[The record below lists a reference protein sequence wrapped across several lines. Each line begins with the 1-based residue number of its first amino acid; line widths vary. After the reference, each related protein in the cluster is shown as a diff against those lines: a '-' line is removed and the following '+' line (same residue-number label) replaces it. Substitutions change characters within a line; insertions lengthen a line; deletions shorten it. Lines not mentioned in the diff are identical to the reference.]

1 MTDFKNSDHFLRFQ
15 RGLPNDI
22 KELKNTKTNT
32 AREARLRNQLKI
44 SESKINSAAEQ
55 SSLHT
60 RQSNLTH
67 SGAIELEDNE
77 DHKFITQEQI
87 ISKVFEKSL
96 LWRLDK

>member
-1 MTDFKNSDHFLRFQ
+1 MTDFKNRDHFLRFQ

-87 ISKVFEKSL
+87 ISKVF
-96 LWRLDK
+96 